1 VRAVQVSW
9 HLDPQRRSP
18 AALLEAW
25 PTLRETATAA
35 AAAGAHVAVVQAA
48 DEDATIEC
56 DGVRFEFLRVAR
68 GSPVRA
74 RIGPWAA
81 PVDARML
88 RRIEALRPD
97 VVHQHGL
104 THPLHART
112 LSHRLDRPLLVQD
125 HASRPP
131 RRARGLHRWGF
142 GTAAAV
148 AFTAREQSAPFL
160 AAGAL
165 PRTMRILELLE
176 SSSRFTTG
184 DRGEAR
190 RRTGLHGEPCLLWLG
205 NLDANKDPLTVLRAL
220 EAAAG
225 ALPGVRLW
233 LAYRRAP
240 LLAQVRD
247 AIARSPLLS
256 ARVTLLGPQPRDRV
270 EWLLRSADFLVQ
282 ASSFEGSGYVVI
294 EALACGATPLVTDIP
309 SFRRITGDGAA
320 GGLFP
325 PGDAAALARLLE
337 EWSALDGAQLRR
349 QARARFEHA
358 LSFEVLGDELNAAYD
373 GLVAGA

>member
-1 VRAVQVSW
+1 
-9 HLDPQRRSP
+9 
-18 AALLEAW
+18 
-25 PTLRETATAA
+25 
-35 AAAGAHVAVVQAA
+35 
-48 DEDATIEC
+48 
-56 DGVRFEFLRVAR
+56 
-68 GSPVRA
+68 
-74 RIGPWAA
+74 
-81 PVDARML
+81 
-88 RRIEALRPD
+88 
-97 VVHQHGL
+97 
-104 THPLHART
+104 
-112 LSHRLDRPLLVQD
+112 
-125 HASRPP
+125 
-131 RRARGLHRWGF
+131 
-142 GTAAAV
+142 
-148 AFTAREQSAPFL
+148 
-160 AAGAL
+160 
-165 PRTMRILELLE
+165 MRILELLE

-256 ARVTLLGPQPRDRV
+256 ARVTLLGPQSRDRV

-337 EWSALDGAQLRR
+337 VWSALDGAQLRR